1 MNNQQNYKVQL
12 NNDYTNGLKKIKK
25 GLDLNL
31 FPRNFQKEV
40 LNDLLEV
47 FLRNQA
53 QGKKFSEVVDHDVN
67 SFIKDIIE
75 AYVLNMT
82 KKEIGLNSLKIG
94 LIVSIVFTVLDFCQ
108 YGFTVITM
116 LMPLISF
123 ILISITQYILYQT
136 ATKIS
141 IKLLHSLGFIFGI
154 VLYIFE
160 FSLVKIFPNLIIF
173 NPFNSMFYPV
183 FLAIQIIFYLI
194 VCLRLREN

>member
-194 VCLRLREN
+194 ICLRLREN

>member
-173 NPFNSMFYPV
+173 NTFNSMFYPV